1 MSKPKF
7 IQQDTNRKKSLKL
20 KWKTPRGIHSKLRL
34 NKAGHRKKPSQGY
47 RPPRDKRFLV
57 SGMKVNIVNNIHD
70 LGNIKEGAALLSS
83 GIGAKKKLQILSK
96 AKDLKIKV
104 LNVKN
109 IDEYI
114 NSAKEKFEKR
124 KQEKKSKQLD
134 KKKSKEKAV
143 KESKK
148 KEEEQKSAEKTDKQK
163 QVAYEQKETTAT
175 AVTDVQQ
182 KQKQQLARPK
192 APMQK

>member
-1 MSKPKF
+1 MKKPKF

-20 KWKTPRGIHSKLRL
+20 KWKKPRGIHSKLRE
-34 NKAGHRKKPSQGY
+34 KRAGHRKNPSQGY
-47 RPPRDKRFLV
+47 RSPRSIRYFV
-57 SGMKVNIVNNIHD
+57 AGMKINIINNIDD
-70 LGNIKEGAALLSS
+70 LGSIKEGAALLSS
-83 GIGAKKKLQILSK
+83 RIGAKKKLQILSK

-114 NSAKEKFEKR
+114 SSQKEKFEKR

-148 KEEEQKSAEKTDKQK
+148 KEEEQKSEEKTDKQK
-163 QVAYEQKETTAT
+163 PASYEQKESTQ
-175 AVTDVQQ
+175 AVADAQQ
-182 KQKQQLARPK
+182 KQQQIIRPN
-192 APMQK
+192 APMKK